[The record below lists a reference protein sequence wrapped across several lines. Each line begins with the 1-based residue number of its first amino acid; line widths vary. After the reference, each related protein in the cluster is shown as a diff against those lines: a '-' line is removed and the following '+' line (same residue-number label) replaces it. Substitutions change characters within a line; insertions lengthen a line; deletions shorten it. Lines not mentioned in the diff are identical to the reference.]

1 MGSKK
6 PHFVLNPIPGNFL
19 SGGSMKIM
27 RATAVLTFAAAVLLL
42 SGISVSAHHSRAG
55 IYEPNSKM
63 ITMKG
68 TVTEWRWR
76 NPHVFLVW
84 NVKDDSGKAVEW
96 VGELSSITSMQSEGM
111 NRGSFKA
118 GEEITV
124 SVAPARSGAPQGQ
137 LLKVV

>member
-1 MGSKK
+1 
-6 PHFVLNPIPGNFL
+6 
-19 SGGSMKIM
+19 MKIM
-27 RATAVLTFAAAVLLL
+27 RMAATVAFAGIAMLLL
-42 SGISVSAHHSRAG
+42 GISVSAHHSRAG
-55 IYEPNSKM
+55 VYEPNSKM

-84 NVKDDSGKAVEW
+84 NVKDDSGKVVEW
-96 VGELSSITSMQSEGM
+96 VGELSSITSMQSEGLT
-111 NRGSFKA
+111 RASFKG

-137 LLKVV
+137 LLKVVMSDGKVPIDRTRGPIPD

>member
-1 MGSKK
+1 MRIQRLKG
-6 PHFVLNPIPGNFL
+6 
-19 SGGSMKIM
+19 MIM
-27 RATAVLTFAAAVLLL
+27 FAIVVLLAA
-42 SGISVSAHHSRAG
+42 GTSVSAHHSRAG

-68 TVTEWRWR
+68 VVTEWRWR

-84 NVKDDSGKAVEW
+84 NVKDDSGKVVEW

-111 NRGSFKA
+111 TRTSFKG

-137 LLKVV
+137 LLKVVMADGKVPIDRTRGPIPD

>member
-1 MGSKK
+1 
-6 PHFVLNPIPGNFL
+6 
-19 SGGSMKIM
+19 MKIM

-68 TVTEWRWR
+68 VVTEWKWR

-84 NVKDDSGKAVEW
+84 NVKDESGKVVEW

-111 NRGSFKA
+111 TRTSFKG

-137 LLKVV
+137 LLKVVMADGKVPIDRTKGPIPD

>member
-1 MGSKK
+1 
-6 PHFVLNPIPGNFL
+6 
-19 SGGSMKIM
+19 MKLQRMMAIGI
-27 RATAVLTFAAAVLLL
+27 FAMVVLLL
-42 SGISVSAHHSRAG
+42 SGTSVLAHHSRAG

-68 TVTEWRWR
+68 TVSEWRWR

-84 NVKDDSGKAVEW
+84 DVKDESGKVVEW
-96 VGELSSITSMQSEGM
+96 VGELSSITSMQSEGL
-111 NRGSFKA
+111 NRGSFKG

-137 LLKVV
+137 LLKVVMADGKVPIDRTKGPIPD

>member
-1 MGSKK
+1 
-6 PHFVLNPIPGNFL
+6 
-19 SGGSMKIM
+19 MKLQRMMAI
-27 RATAVLTFAAAVLLL
+27 VTFAMVVLLL
-42 SGISVSAHHSRAG
+42 GGTSVLAHHSRAG

-84 NVKDDSGKAVEW
+84 NLKDESGKVVEW
-96 VGELSSITSMQSEGM
+96 VGELSSITSMQSEGL
-111 NRGSFKA
+111 NRGSFKG

-137 LLKVV
+137 LLKVVMADGKVPIDRTKGPIPD

>member
-1 MGSKK
+1 
-6 PHFVLNPIPGNFL
+6 
-19 SGGSMKIM
+19 MKIERM
-27 RATAVLTFAAAVLLL
+27 MAIVIFAVVVFLMAGTAVL
-42 SGISVSAHHSRAG
+42 AHHSRAG

-84 NVKDDSGKAVEW
+84 NVKDSTGKVVEW
-96 VGELSSITSMQSEGM
+96 IGDLSSITSMQSEGM
-111 NRGSFKA
+111 TRTSFKG

-124 SVAPARSGAPQGQ
+124 SVAPARSGTPQGQ
-137 LLKVV
+137 LLKVVMADGKVPIDRTKGPIPD

>member
-1 MGSKK
+1 
-6 PHFVLNPIPGNFL
+6 
-19 SGGSMKIM
+19 MKIERM
-27 RATAVLTFAAAVLLL
+27 MAIVIFAVVVFLMAGTAVL
-42 SGISVSAHHSRAG
+42 AHHSRAG

-84 NVKDDSGKAVEW
+84 NVKDSSGKAVEW
-96 VGELSSITSMQSEGM
+96 IGELSSITSMQSEGM
-111 NRGSFKA
+111 TRTSFKG

-137 LLKVV
+137 LLRVVMADGKVPIDRTKGPIPD

>member
-1 MGSKK
+1 
-6 PHFVLNPIPGNFL
+6 
-19 SGGSMKIM
+19 M
-27 RATAVLTFAAAVLLL
+27 RIKRAAANLTFAAVVVLV
-42 SGISVSAHHSRAG
+42 SVISVSAHHSRAG

-84 NVKDDSGKAVEW
+84 NVKDNSGKVVEW

-111 NRGSFKA
+111 NRNSFKG

-137 LLKVV
+137 LLKVVMADGKVPVDRTKGPIPD